1 MSEKQE
7 QKWIDAW
14 SELYD
19 LIQDNNEI
27 KLLLP
32 DWSVVSL
39 DDMQGWLQESA
50 YQNKTF
56 RFEWTWYKGQKALQ
70 VITQE

>member
-14 SELYD
+14 NELYD

-50 YQNKTF
+50 YQNETF
-56 RFEWTWYKGQKALQ
+56 RFEWIWYKGQKALQ
-70 VITQE
+70 VITQK